1 MSLQDH
7 FMQKLSEEKCISLQW
22 ANLAKK
28 VAFDSGELELD
39 RVFDLIIE
47 GENLRIHFEKELKLL
62 RDRSVLYCICRKPY
76 DRRAMIA
83 CDQCD
88 EWYHFKCINLLEP
101 PPKTFICPACE
112 PLTIDSVLLSP
123 SIHNEE
129 RSSTDVEPQTTPPP
143 FKEPKRRQHG
153 NAKSSLQQKI
163 LAVADLI
170 SILRNSSEPD
180 FLWRKSRKPLSR
192 TARKRRKYEN
202 LLPFF
207 H

>member
-1 MSLQDH
+1 MCACYYIIIIIFYLGS
-7 FMQKLSEEKCISLQW
+7 
-22 ANLAKK
+22 N
-28 VAFDSGELELD
+28 SGQS
-39 RVFDLIIE
+39 
-47 GENLRIHFEKELKLL
+47 K
-62 RDRSVLYCICRKPY
+62 SPY
-76 DRRAMIA
+76 
-83 CDQCD
+83 
-88 EWYHFKCINLLEP
+88 YHLGNLLDEASMMIMMM
-101 PPKTFICPACE
+101 KMISNFLIAQQCFIV
-112 PLTIDSVLLSP
+112 LVLLKFP
-123 SIHNEE
+123 NLWNFN

-170 SILRNSSEPD
+170 SILRNSSETD